1 MTVKRSDEAG
11 STVAG
16 TDSAAIPSAQGAAT
30 DRVLDLVWRRQ
41 RQWSRAANATR
52 ARLDRWRFWNRLLLV
67 LGALAGASA
76 AQNWRASGVVTG
88 FAIAAAVALALAGL
102 IQANALNEDQTARWT
117 QARAASEAL
126 KAEVYRYLIR
136 VSPYAGADPALAL
149 KAQLD
154 IVQDRVPQAL
164 LADQQMTAADERP
177 VPSSRTFGQ
186 YVTLRAQDQ
195 ADWHRTKSAE
205 HAGQARTL
213 RVWQLIATGV
223 GVVLSAIAAFVPSW
237 HLSAWTAAAT
247 TIAAAVGAH
256 LAATQHQRIA
266 AAYAATADQLERL
279 IVSIDPAT
287 ATPEQQAQFVAD
299 VERILAAQNGAWT
312 DLLSTKPTPLGKTE
326 LPRTRNSHA
335 RSADPEPRPKNHRI
349 APDDRSRIPVGR
361 AKAPRKR
368 SPGSP
373 PRLAMVETQERSTG
387 TSATSQD
394 VRCPL

>member
-1 MTVKRSDEAG
+1 MD
-11 STVAG
+11 AG
-16 TDSAAIPSAQGAAT
+16 TVDPNAAIPSAQGAAT
-30 DRVLDLVWRRQ
+30 DGVLDLVWRRQ
-41 RQWSRAANATR
+41 RQWSRAANAAR
-52 ARLDRWRFWNRLLLV
+52 ARLDRWRFWNLVLLV
-67 LGALAGASA
+67 LGALAGAIA

-136 VSPYAGADPALAL
+136 VSPYADADPALAL
-149 KAQLD
+149 RAQLD
-154 IVQDRVPQAL
+154 IVQDRVPQPL
-164 LADQQMTAADERP
+164 LVDQQMTAADKRAI
-177 VPSSRTFGQ
+177 PSLRTFDQ
-186 YVTLRAQDQ
+186 YVTLRARDQ
-195 ADWHRTKSAE
+195 EDWHRTKSAE

-266 AAYAATADQLERL
+266 AGYAATADQLERL
-279 IVSIDPAT
+279 IVGIPAT

-312 DLLSTKPTPLGKTE
+312 DLLSTKPTAPGKTE
-326 LPRTRNSHA
+326 LPRTRNRGRPACA
-335 RSADPEPRPKNHRI
+335 RSSRGSAAAGPVRRGSRGVLPSRAPLAARHRGRRPGH
-349 APDDRSRIPVGR
+349 ASPRSR
-361 AKAPRKR
+361 
-368 SPGSP
+368 
-373 PRLAMVETQERSTG
+373 
-387 TSATSQD
+387 
-394 VRCPL
+394 